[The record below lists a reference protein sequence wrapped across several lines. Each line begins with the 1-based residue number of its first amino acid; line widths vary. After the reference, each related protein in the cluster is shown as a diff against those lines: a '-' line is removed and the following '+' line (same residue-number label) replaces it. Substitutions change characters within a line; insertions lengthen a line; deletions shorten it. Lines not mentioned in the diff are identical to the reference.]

1 MKLTEAFG
9 IEKLFL
15 ELCLKKKTMSR
26 VLERFE
32 QEELGQKD
40 HLEGSN
46 NPLEKHHGQNQNGG
60 EGNREGDIHAGTLSQ
75 TECAECSD

>member
-26 VLERFE
+26 VLKWFKEGD
-32 QEELGQKD
+32 LGQRE

-46 NPLEKHHGQNQNGG
+46 NLLEL
-60 EGNREGDIHAGTLSQ
+60 ER
-75 TECAECSD
+75 